1 MVLSIV
7 YFQSPLSKVSNVK
20 VSGNYNVPTDEIIKL
35 SGLSNRTS
43 FWKIDKEEVITN
55 IKSHKEV
62 HDVQLERVIPNRVLI
77 TVNEWKR
84 IAYVVDTENH
94 YYPLLENGQ
103 TLPPLDNL
111 TSQTDAPLLIGWH
124 EDGDIISMVDE
135 LSKLPEG
142 ITNAISEIH
151 YEPTNSDPHHVILY
165 MNNGYEVSVTVRGFA
180 KKMEAYPSVIGE
192 LDPSM
197 KGIIHLDVV
206 PFFEKYKGPD
216 QEKEEGDET
225 IESEG

>member
-7 YFQSPLSKVSNVK
+7 YFQSPLSKVSNIEVTGNHN
-20 VSGNYNVPTDEIIKL
+20 VSSDEIIKL

-43 FWKIDKEEVITN
+43 FWKIDKEDVITT
-55 IKSHKEV
+55 IKGHQEI
-62 HDVQLERVIPNRVLI
+62 HDIQLERMLPNRVLI
-77 TVNEWKR
+77 TVNEWNR
-84 IAYVVDTENH
+84 IAYVVDTDNQ

-103 TLPPLDNL
+103 TLPPLNNL
-111 TSQTDAPLLIGWH
+111 TEQTDAPLLVGWH
-124 EDGDIISMVDE
+124 ENGDIISMVNE
-135 LSKLPEG
+135 LTKLPEG

-151 YEPTNSDPHHVILY
+151 YEPTNSDPHHLKLY
-165 MNNGYEVSVTVRGFA
+165 MNNGYEVSVTIRGFA

-206 PFFEKYKGPD
+206 PFFEQYKD
-216 QEKEEGDET
+216 NDVENEEGDEM